1 MGYSPEMGA
10 RNAKSDHAATLRAAG
25 LRSTPARVAVLE
37 HFHRTGG
44 TQSHADVL
52 AALDRLDRVTV
63 YRVLVDLAEAGLL
76 TRTDL
81 GDRVWRFELAR
92 HAEDH
97 PHFVCTDCGSVQ
109 CLDGLSIA
117 VSGAK
122 VPKAVR
128 ARKISIQL
136 KGRCDACS

>member
-1 MGYSPEMGA
+1 V
-10 RNAKSDHAATLRAAG
+10 AKKTGSANHAATLRGAG
-25 LRSTPARVAVLE
+25 LRCTPARLAVLE

-44 TQSHADVL
+44 TQSHNDVV
-52 AALDRLDRVTV
+52 AALDALDRVTI

-76 TRTDL
+76 ARTDL

-92 HAEDH
+92 HAEEH

-109 CLDGLSIA
+109 CLDGLTVA
-117 VSGAK
+117 VTGAK

-136 KGRCDACS
+136 KGRCDHCS